1 MAAGGHVADGMA
13 SWRAD
18 GRALG
23 AAGGGVATSHWD
35 RGLSG
40 AVADR
45 WGRWCVGT
53 EMFERVITRP
63 RSPRRTTAILLAT
76 ALAHVAVIG
85 TLVVAAMW
93 KIERIPFSDRSD
105 LRVAVQI
112 EAPPA
117 GGPPPGQRLEVQR
130 VRQAKRPVKEPVQPV
145 VKPPVADPAPSTTT
159 TSTGGPPGGGDNP
172 DGDPDATGTG
182 TGTGTCLVEP
192 CGPETDEPPAKPT
205 PEPKVE
211 APPRIVDPTLAA
223 GLRVAGDAQIYPP
236 DDVRGA
242 IFRDGRDQVS
252 GTFKVCVGADGAID
266 SVKVLKGTGYA
277 GYDRALVDGM
287 REWRYRPYRVDG
299 TAVPM
304 CFVQVWRYRM
314 TR

>member
-1 MAAGGHVADGMA
+1 MAA
-13 SWRAD
+13 
-18 GRALG
+18 
-23 AAGGGVATSHWD
+23 AAGW
-35 RGLSG
+35 GLSG
-40 AVADR
+40 AAADR
-45 WGRWCVGT
+45 GGRWCVGT

-76 ALAHVAVIG
+76 AVAHVAVIG

-105 LRVAVQI
+105 LRVAVAI

-130 VRQAKRPVKEPVQPV
+130 TRPAKRPVKEPVQPV
-145 VKPPVADPAPSTTT
+145 EQPPTPDPGPSTATAT
-159 TSTGGPPGGGDNP
+159 TGGPPGGGGDNP

-182 TGTGTCLVEP
+182 TGTCLVEP
-192 CGPETDEPPAKPT
+192 CGPDTDEPPATPK

-223 GLRVAGDAQIYPP
+223 GLRVAGEAQIFPP
-236 DDVRGA
+236 DAVRNA
-242 IFRDGRDQVS
+242 IYRDGREQVS

-266 SVKVLKGTGYA
+266 SVKMLKGTGYA
-277 GYDRALVDGM
+277 GYDDALIDGM
-287 REWRYRPYRVDG
+287 RGWRYRPYRVDG